1 MGIKDWG
8 RKQIKKRDVRRAIQE
23 GEFSLWMIK
32 ALRSVLF
39 ATGREE
45 QVASSFDNDIV
56 LYLTGIVDG
65 LRDSE
70 ARLWGLKGDMN
81 SWSDSTDLILRH
93 GLIVNSD
100 NAERAMVA
108 LKLEILRQELERILL
123 SLSEGDINANE
134 ARTKTVE
141 RYDRYI
147 DYEIK
152 DIKFDSAQ
160 LSEFSHERDTS
171 IAGNLTGLETLATLS
186 GIFKERDIEKF
197 RQVAQRKV
205 GGIFR
210 QSMQEMGY
218 SP

>member
-39 ATGREE
+39 ATGRVE

-56 LYLTGIVDG
+56 PYLTGIIDG
-65 LRDSE
+65 LQDSE
-70 ARLWGLKGDMN
+70 ARLWGFKGDMN

-108 LKLEILRQELERILL
+108 LKLEILHQDLDRILL
-123 SLSEGDINANE
+123 SLDEGEINASE

-147 DYEIK
+147 DYESK
-152 DIKFDSAQ
+152 DVKFDSAQ
-160 LSEFSHERDTS
+160 LREFVHERDTS
-171 IAGNLTGLETLATLS
+171 IAGNLTGLETLANLS

-197 RQVAQRKV
+197 RQVAQKKV
-205 GGIFR
+205 GGIFT
-210 QSMQEMGY
+210 QPTQEMGY